1 MDRQL
6 IVVMVTAYM
15 MERELTMDMPEFKH
29 KPRELEYMPN
39 DGGGGRRCGREG
51 EGGPERI
58 CQACNVISCHMML

>member
-39 DGGGGRRCGREG
+39 D
-51 EGGPERI
+51 I
-58 CQACNVISCHMML
+58 ISHDVMIFRLSKSDG